1 MDYLQYS
8 QDFQINS
15 YFNALPPYVRQIIL
29 DAYGEIS
36 TLGELKECA
45 DIVAY
50 LDKKMLSINESVK
63 EFAEKDST
71 RDEYLDDYTS
81 PVLDLEPISYIIE
94 DSGSNNTDGK
104 EKKKKRWKA
113 GGR

>member
-15 YFNALPPYVRQIIL
+15 YSNALPPYVRQIIL

-45 DIVAY
+45 DVVDM
-50 LDKKMLSINESVK
+50 LDKKRFYFLHVINDKLFVTK
-63 EFAEKDST
+63 
-71 RDEYLDDYTS
+71 
-81 PVLDLEPISYIIE
+81 
-94 DSGSNNTDGK
+94 
-104 EKKKKRWKA
+104 
-113 GGR
+113 

>member
-36 TLGELKECA
+36 TLGEIKECA
-45 DIVAY
+45 D
-50 LDKKMLSINESVK
+50 
-63 EFAEKDST
+63 
-71 RDEYLDDYTS
+71 
-81 PVLDLEPISYIIE
+81 YIMN
-94 DSGSNNTDGK
+94 SGMY
-104 EKKKKRWKA
+104 
-113 GGR
+113 

>member
-45 DIVAY
+45 DVVDM
-50 LDKKMLSINESVK
+50 LDKKMFSLNEAITAYAK
-63 EFAEKDST
+63 EHPE
-71 RDEYLDDYTS
+71 
-81 PVLDLEPISYIIE
+81 
-94 DSGSNNTDGK
+94 TDPNR
-104 EKKKKRWKA
+104 E
-113 GGR
+113 